1 MGQEFCGVC
10 SGPSRGE
17 NFDVLKNGTG
27 IVGEMKPIAYG
38 VISLVLVVSF
48 PHPRQMLFL
57 PLADIGHPL
66 FY

>member
-1 MGQEFCGVC
+1 MQFAVGLA
-10 SGPSRGE
+10 GE
-17 NFDVLKNGTG
+17 RIFDVLKNGTE
-27 IVGEMKPIAYG
+27 IIEEMKPTAYG
-38 VISLVLVVSF
+38 LISLVLAVSC

>member
-1 MGQEFCGVC
+1 MGD
-10 SGPSRGE
+10 
-17 NFDVLKNGTG
+17 NFDVLKNETE
-27 IVGEMKPIAYG
+27 IVGKMKPIAYG
-38 VISLVLVVSF
+38 FISLTLTVSF